1 MLANVFNKLPSVSGE
16 KESQICLHMRRLSQE
31 GKRSRESEWLS
42 LERGIWRTGPGVWV
56 GHRFSC
62 RIFCS
67 GSKLFHFLYFPLY
80 YVALIY
86 VSSFINYIQVLLSI
100 HVLNI
105 SYVYFSV
112 RGKDRCQAQGEH
124 LLPAFLLDT
133 HAPPSEVPPT
143 ITLSVTSQRLSC
155 PPVCPA
161 LRPSPDSELQP
172 LGSSWAICMVNKGQ
186 AILLG
191 PHVWESLPSVRASE
205 FKFKRRPGGF
215 LACVV
220 PFSFQPNAFCLAEA
234 RKGSTAL
241 GPACVHCGY
250 HTADPGQ
257 PASWHPCPLSS
268 AFSKDK
274 RDSLFVIVWN
284 VNKKRGVHHLTLC
297 IHFVVIL
304 LS

>member
-31 GKRSRESEWLS
+31 GKRSRDSEWLS
-42 LERGIWRTGPGVWV
+42 LERGIWRMGPGVWG

-67 GSKLFHFLYFPLY
+67 GSKLFHFSLFSYH
-80 YVALIY
+80 VALIY

-161 LRPSPDSELQP
+161 QTRNYNLWAVPGRSAWLTKARRFFWGLMFENRYP
-172 LGSSWAICMVNKGQ
+172 LS
-186 AILLG
+186 
-191 PHVWESLPSVRASE
+191 
-205 FKFKRRPGGF
+205 
-215 LACVV
+215 
-220 PFSFQPNAFCLAEA
+220 
-234 RKGSTAL
+234 
-241 GPACVHCGY
+241 GPAN
-250 HTADPGQ
+250 
-257 PASWHPCPLSS
+257 LSS
-268 AFSKDK
+268 REDLGAFL
-274 RDSLFVIVWN
+274 RA
-284 VNKKRGVHHLTLC
+284 
-297 IHFVVIL
+297 
-304 LS
+304 